1 MRTLKGWIGLRYGLL
16 LAALTFSLSPA
27 MAEEGYGFSIAG
39 KAVTAENVNKLD
51 KIPGVTVGSG
61 GELKYDPAS
70 NTLTMKNVSMKL
82 NTEQLKGKNAV
93 HNKGLE
99 NLKLDVQGKNEITTK
114 GADCFELQKTT
125 LIKGSGELT
134 LTAEG
139 NNSAVHI
146 PRTTL
151 TVADISLSLKGVW
164 GVVGEGHQGGLT
176 IQNATVTTE
185 STECSFGE
193 FEHFNLQ
200 DCRIVEPEGA
210 SWHSRRFRLKK
221 DWDDVKNAKIRPS
234 YGFSIAGTEVTA
246 KNVSQL
252 GTLDGVTLGQDGALT
267 YDRTTQTLTMKNVTM
282 KLDTERLK
290 GKIAIRNEGVDDLK
304 IVVSGNNSF
313 FTKDAD
319 CFRFD
324 KLTTMTGA
332 GTVTAK
338 ADATHSG
345 VYLTSMQPFTIADI
359 TFNVEGGRGI
369 LGHVETQGSLALRNA
384 TLHAK
389 GSNAAINLKELKLER
404 CQITTAGARWDGG
417 KHAVM
422 KDGDKAKDVEITP
435 FYGFYIA
442 GTPVTT
448 QNADKLNT
456 LTGITVP
463 IDGELK
469 YDPATKT
476 LKVKNVTIKDLSGKN
491 ALHNESHDDL
501 TIEVSGTNNFS
512 TKDADCF
519 CFDRATVIAGK
530 GTLTAKADGNNSGV
544 YLRSDITLT
553 LSNLTFTSEGKVGI
567 WGDGG
572 NKGTLVISKAIVHA
586 KGTDAAI
593 NLKDLTL
600 EESRITTEGATW
612 NGREHAVMKNNEKA
626 KDVEITPF
634 YGFYIAGTPVTPL
647 NVDKLNEIVGVTV
660 PTDGEL
666 KYDPES
672 KTLTMKGVT
681 MKLNDDALKG
691 HIAIHNTNLSDL
703 KIDVQGKNQITTKDA
718 DCFQFHTTTSIKG
731 TGELTLTAEGNNS
744 AIHIPRTDL
753 TIADITLSLNGVF
766 GVVGADNQGALNIQ
780 NATVTTDC
788 SQSAFNAMNAF
799 NLTVCRISEPEGA
812 YWNSSSHQ
820 VFAGSA
826 IVKKMKIEPF
836 LGFYIA
842 GTPVTSQNMGKLS
855 KIAGVTVPAEG
866 ELKYDPA
873 TKTLTMKNVTV
884 KDLDRKIA
892 FHNQTLSG
900 LTIVASGINHFST
913 KQENCLRF
921 DASTRITGEGTLTA
935 KADATHSGVYLTSET
950 TLDGAT
956 MDVEGKTGFEGNLDH
971 AMLKVKNARVNIKG
985 SDRAIQKLDLV
996 LEGSKIVV
1004 PDGGTWNNTQKT
1016 VMDGSEVAKRVRILK
1031 ESDPFEAYHFSIAGV
1046 EVTSENVNQ
1055 LDKIP
1060 GVTLAADGALSYDKT
1075 TKTLTMKNVTME
1087 TDGVIA
1093 LHNRK
1098 HAELKIAVDG
1108 LNKITTKGAHG
1119 VKIDAPTTLEGEG
1132 TLAIQSDDIAI
1143 WAPTA
1148 TATLTLSKLTLYANG
1163 RWGLAGDN
1171 GTQGELVIKDATVN
1185 AKGTEGAIGNFK
1197 TFTLTGSKIVVPNG
1211 GAWKDEQHAVM
1222 NGTEKAKTVKMV
1234 KEGFVYEEYELF
1246 IAGEQV
1252 TSENCNKLKDLVG
1265 VSVTE
1270 EGEFK
1275 YDNASRT
1282 LTMKNVT
1289 LSCDKENA
1297 IYNKNI
1303 SDLTID
1309 VAGNNT
1315 LVVTEGHVV
1324 RIETATTVKGEGTLT
1339 ARSLDNKSIAVWVYN
1354 GILTIEK
1361 ATLNAY
1367 GTWGLA
1373 GNDAK
1378 NGALV
1383 LKNARVQARGRECA
1397 MGNFNVFTQEGCHI
1411 IEPQD
1416 GKWDDDKHAIV
1427 SGNEKAKRVWIVR
1440 EGESP
1445 KLYGFSIAGVDIT
1458 SENITALDKIPGVTV
1473 PADGE
1478 LKYDPETKTLSMKN
1492 VTMRLN
1498 DESLKGGNAIDN
1510 KSLSDLKIDVQGKNE
1525 ITTKDADCFQFHTTT
1540 SIKGTGELTLT
1551 AEGNNSAIH
1560 IPRTDLTIADIT
1572 LSLTGVFGVVGEDN
1586 QGALNI
1592 QNATVTT
1599 DCSESAFKAMN
1610 TFNLTLCRI
1619 SEPEGANWNSSSHQ
1633 VFAGSGIA
1641 KKMKI
1646 EPFLGFYIAGTP
1658 VTSQNVGQLN
1668 GISGVTVAADGEL
1681 TYASKTKTL
1690 TMKNVTI
1697 TDLDRK
1703 IALHNE
1709 LLDGFTIV
1717 VAGTNNFSTKDA
1729 DCLRFDKTTTT
1740 TGMGALT
1747 AKAEGNN
1754 SGVYLRSDITLTLS
1768 NLTFTA
1774 EGKVGILG
1782 DSGNKGTLVIRKAL
1796 VQAKG
1801 ADAAIYLK
1809 DLKLEESRIT
1819 TEGARWVWGKHA
1831 VVKDG
1836 EKAKEVKIE
1845 PFLGFYI
1852 AGEPVTLQNVGKLN
1866 EIVGVNVPADGELKY
1881 DPESKTLSM
1890 KNVTI
1895 KDVDKKLVLH
1905 NASVPNLTI
1914 EVTGNNEFTAKDA
1927 HCLRF
1932 DTSTTIT
1939 GKGTMTAKA
1948 DIAHTGVSLTSEA
1961 ILTLSG
1967 LTFSTDG
1974 GNGILGDN
1982 GTHGTLVVR
1991 KAIVNA
1997 KGASAAL
2004 HLKKLQLEE
2013 CKIVTEGAAWNDNDH
2028 AVMKDG
2034 RKAKEVTIKPHYG
2047 LYIAGVLITPDNV
2060 SQLTAIPGVRGELKY
2075 DLDTRILSMKDVTIT
2090 LDTEALKGKIA
2101 IHNENI
2107 PDLTIEVSGNN
2118 TLTAQNA
2125 DALRFDNSATITGNG
2140 KLSVTTSDT
2149 HSGVY
2154 LTSEAT
2160 LTLNRLTVSVE
2171 GGVGVLGDN
2180 SDHGTLIVRKA
2191 TVLAKGKNGA
2201 ITLKELKLEGSKIV
2215 TEGAYWNESKHAV
2228 MKGNE
2233 KAKEVEISKI
2243 ASQPIFSL
2251 EPTTLAEVP
2260 AAGGKPSVTVS
2271 SDKAWRLTI
2280 PADAPWVTPSAT
2292 SGTGDLTL
2300 TFEVAKNEMSTPRST
2315 TVTFT
2320 QEETNSTLSL
2330 EIKQAALYVPL
2341 TGISFSP
2348 DTLPIKVG
2356 GSTKLKVTYEP
2367 ENATNKAVTWAVTEG
2382 EASLTVDQEGNITA
2396 TQVAGTAKVTATSQE
2411 NSTLTATCTVNVI
2424 TDDVPVE
2431 SVEIIP
2437 STLELSEGQ
2446 TQKLEVKI
2454 LPQTAT
2460 DQTKTWRIKSGSEFI
2475 TLTDDEV
2482 KGIKVGEAEVEV
2494 TVGGKS
2500 AVCKITVTPAK
2511 IPVESVKIKPATVTL
2526 TVMKTQQLEVI
2537 IEPKNATDQKVTWTL
2552 VAGNGIVTLS
2562 ETGLVKAVKKGTAT
2576 VKATVDGK
2584 SATCTVT
2591 VTTTSKPGAVED
2603 AALATVVVAPNPFT
2617 SRLRV
2622 INPEGTSAAYEL
2634 VTLSGLVLR
2643 AGVLGGIETDIDTA
2657 NLAAGLYFVRLTSEN
2672 GAQRTVRV
2680 VRY

>member
-1 MRTLKGWIGLRYGLL
+1 M

-70 NTLTMKNVSMKL
+70 NTLTMKNVSMTL

-114 GADCFELQKTT
+114 DADCFELQKTT

-139 NNSAVHI
+139 NNSAIHI

-151 TVADISLSLKGVW
+151 TVSDITLSLKGVW
-164 GVVGEGHQGGLT
+164 GVVGEGHQGDLN

-210 SWHSRRFRLKK
+210 SWNPREFRLKK
-221 DWDDVKNAKIRPS
+221 VWNDVQNAKIRPS
-234 YGFSIAGTEVTA
+234 CGFSIAGTEVTA

-267 YDRTTQTLTMKNVTM
+267 YDRTTKTLTMKNVTM

-290 GKIAIRNEGVDDLK
+290 GKIAIRNEGVDNLK

-313 FTKDAD
+313 STKDAD

-324 KLTTMTGA
+324 KLTTMTGE

-359 TFNVEGGRGI
+359 TFNVEGGCGI

-404 CQITTAGARWDGG
+404 CRITTEGARWDWG

-442 GTPVTT
+442 GTPVTP

-456 LTGITVP
+456 LTGVTVP
-463 IDGELK
+463 TDGELK

-530 GTLTAKADGNNSGV
+530 GTLTAKAEGNNSGV
-544 YLRSDITLT
+544 FLRSDITLT
-553 LSNLTFTSEGKVGI
+553 LSNLTFIAEGKVGI

-572 NKGTLVISKAIVHA
+572 NKGTLVIRKAIVHA
-586 KGTDAAI
+586 KGSDAAI

-600 EESRITTEGATW
+600 EESRITTEGAAW
-612 NGREHAVMKNNEKA
+612 NGRDHAVMKNNEKA
-626 KDVEITPF
+626 KDVEFAPF
-634 YGFYIAGTPVTPL
+634 YGFYIAGTPITSL
-647 NVDKLNEIVGVTV
+647 NVDKLNEIAGVTV

-666 KYDPES
+666 KYDPS
-672 KTLTMKGVT
+672 TKTLTMKGVT

-691 HIAIHNTNLSDL
+691 HIAIHNINLPDL

-718 DCFQFHTTTSIKG
+718 DCFQFHATTSIKG
-731 TGELTLTAEGNNS
+731 TGELTLTAEGYNS

-753 TIADITLSLNGVF
+753 TIADITLSLTGVF

-788 SQSAFNAMNAF
+788 SQSAFKAMNAF
-799 NLTVCRISEPEGA
+799 NLTVCQIAEPEGA
-812 YWNSSSHQ
+812 NWDSRSHQ
-820 VFAGSA
+820 VFVGSGV
-826 IVKKMKIEPF
+826 VKKMKIEPF

-855 KIAGVTVPAEG
+855 KIAGVTVTADG

-892 FHNQTLSG
+892 FHNQTLAG

-921 DASTRITGEGTLTA
+921 DASTRITGEGTVTA

-950 TLDGAT
+950 TLDGTT
-956 MDVEGKTGFEGNLDH
+956 MDVEGERGFEGNLDH
-971 AMLKVKNARVNIKG
+971 AVLKVKNARVNIKG

-996 LEGSKIVV
+996 LEESKIVV
-1004 PDGGTWNNTQKT
+1004 PDGGTWNSTQKT

-1031 ESDPFEAYHFSIAGV
+1031 ESDPFEVYHFSIAGV
-1046 EVTSENVNQ
+1046 DVTSENVNQ

-1060 GVTLAADGALSYDKT
+1060 GVTLAADGALSYDKA

-1132 TLAIQSDDIAI
+1132 TLAIQSNDIAI

-1185 AKGTEGAIGNFK
+1185 AKGTVVAIGNFK

-1234 KEGFVYEEYELF
+1234 KEGVVYEEYELF
-1246 IAGEQV
+1246 IAGERV

-1265 VSVTE
+1265 VSVAE

-1275 YDNASRT
+1275 YDPQTKT
-1282 LTMKNVT
+1282 LMMKNVT

-1339 ARSLDNKSIAVWVYN
+1339 ARSLDNKSTAVWFYN
-1354 GILTIEK
+1354 GVLTIEK

-1540 SIKGTGELTLT
+1540 SIKGTGELTLK

-1572 LSLTGVFGVVGEDN
+1572 LSLTGVFGVVGADN

-1599 DCSESAFKAMN
+1599 DCSQSAFKAMN
-1610 TFNLTLCRI
+1610 AFNLTVCQI
-1619 SEPEGANWNSSSHQ
+1619 AEPEGANWDSRSHQ
-1633 VFAGSGIA
+1633 VFVGSGVVKKMKIEPFLGFYIA
-1641 KKMKI
+1641 GTPVTAQNVGQLNEISGVTVAADGELTYASKTKTLTMKGVTMKLNDDALKGHIAIHNTDLPDLKIDVQGKNQITTKDADCFQFHATTSIKGTGELTLTAEGYNSAIHIPRTDLTIADITLSLTGVFGVVGADNQGALNIQNATVTTDCSQSAFKAMNAFNLTVCQIAEPEGANWDSRSHQVFVGSGVVKKMKI

-1668 GISGVTVAADGEL
+1668 
-1681 TYASKTKTL
+1681 
-1690 TMKNVTI
+1690 
-1697 TDLDRK
+1697 
-1703 IALHNE
+1703 
-1709 LLDGFTIV
+1709 
-1717 VAGTNNFSTKDA
+1717 
-1729 DCLRFDKTTTT
+1729 
-1740 TGMGALT
+1740 
-1747 AKAEGNN
+1747 
-1754 SGVYLRSDITLTLS
+1754 
-1768 NLTFTA
+1768 
-1774 EGKVGILG
+1774 
-1782 DSGNKGTLVIRKAL
+1782 
-1796 VQAKG
+1796 
-1801 ADAAIYLK
+1801 
-1809 DLKLEESRIT
+1809 
-1819 TEGARWVWGKHA
+1819 
-1831 VVKDG
+1831 
-1836 EKAKEVKIE
+1836 
-1845 PFLGFYI
+1845 
-1852 AGEPVTLQNVGKLN
+1852 

-1881 DPESKTLSM
+1881 DPETKTLSM

-1932 DTSTTIT
+1932 DASTTIT
-1939 GKGTMTAKA
+1939 GKGTMTAIA
-1948 DIAHTGVSLTSEA
+1948 DIAHTGVLLTSEA
-1961 ILTLSG
+1961 TLTLSE
-1967 LTFSTDG
+1967 LNFSTDG

-1997 KGASAAL
+1997 KGKGAAL

-2013 CKIVTEGAAWNDNDH
+2013 CQIVTEGAAWSDRDH

-2034 RKAKEVTIKPHYG
+2034 SKAKEVTIKPHYG
-2047 LYIAGVLITPDNV
+2047 LYIAGVLVTPDNV

-2160 LTLNRLTVSVE
+2160 LTLNRLTFSVE

-2260 AAGGKPSVTVS
+2260 AAGGKPSVSVS

-2280 PADAPWVTPSAT
+2280 PADARWVTPSAT

-2411 NSTLTATCTVNVI
+2411 NNTLTATCTVNVI

-2526 TVMKTQQLEVI
+2526 TVTKTQQLEVI

-2591 VTTTSKPGAVED
+2591 VTTTSKPDAVED
-2603 AALATVVVAPNPFT
+2603 AALATVVVAPNPFS

-2622 INPEGTSAAYEL
+2622 INPEGTPAAYEL
-2634 VTLSGLVLR
+2634 VSLSGVVLR
-2643 AGVLGGIETDIDTA
+2643 AGVLGGTETEIDTA
-2657 NLAAGLYFVRLTSEN
+2657 DLSAGLYFVRLTGEN